1 MMNNNQGKYDDI
13 INLKHHVSSTHPRMS
28 LNDRAAQF
36 APFAAL
42 TGYEE
47 SIKEVSRLTDKK
59 KELSDDEKMII
70 NDCLVEIQENIIE
83 KNVYEITYFVKD
95 EKKLGGKY
103 LTINGIV
110 KRIDDINK
118 KVIMFDNKKIPF
130 DDILS
135 IKKAIF

>member
-1 MMNNNQGKYDDI
+1 MINNQGNYDDI
-13 INLKHHVSSTHPRMS
+13 INLKHHVSLTHPRMS

-36 APFAAL
+36 APFSAL

-70 NDCLVEIQENIIE
+70 NDHLIQIQENIVK
-83 KNVYEITYFVKD
+83 KNIYEITYFIKD
-95 EKKLGGKY
+95 EKKTGGKY

-118 KVIMFDNKKIPF
+118 KIIMNDNKKIAF

-135 IKKAIF
+135 IKEVTL